1 MLLKRSISG
10 KPVNMIIFVFFQNNL
25 NEMIDYLNFI
35 LNMNLNAKEEAILN
49 WSWLRKLNKIT
60 SITSSRYSIFLE
72 IEK

>member
-49 WSWLRKLNKIT
+49 WSWLRKLNQIT